1 MHFRAFTLGGCQL
14 VMMGHHTRSESLF
27 YYFRLEDHVPED
39 HLLRLIDKHVDLGFV
54 RDRLKHHYSDTG
66 RPSIDPELLLRI
78 LLIGYLYGIT
88 SERRLVEEVRMHLA
102 YRWFTGLEFDQEV
115 PHHSTF
121 SKNRYGRFQEANLF
135 RELFEAIVAGC
146 IEVGLVR
153 GKHLSVDGTQ
163 VLANAGV
170 KSRVTRETFAE
181 VAQVNR
187 TVREYLEERA
197 VQNPITETTVEAPEE
212 NRTESILSMLPEK
225 LFKTDPDATWSG
237 KNGPAVWAYYDNY
250 LIDNESCIVIGVE
263 ATPARF
269 SQEPAAAKQMIM
281 AAKTRFGLQPES
293 LGADKGYGSAEF
305 IDWLW
310 SQGIAPHIPL
320 IDRRHQTKGAF
331 IKDDFTYLPAANA
344 YRCPAG
350 KLLHY
355 AGLGRQAQQHIY
367 RSTPTQC
374 APCPEKSKCTSGTVR
389 KLGGSWYEA
398 ARDRARA
405 LVDTSA
411 FVHSRRA
418 RSKVEALFSELK
430 QRIGLTRLKLR
441 RKQLVAEQFLLAASA
456 QNLKRMVRF
465 LKISPPNPVVATA

>member
-1 MHFRAFTLGGCQL
+1 MRFRTFTLGGCQL

-121 SKNRYGRFQEANLF
+121 SKNRHGRFQEANLF
-135 RELFEAIVAGC
+135 RELFEAIVARC
-146 IEVGLVR
+146 VEVGLVT

-170 KSRVTRETFAE
+170 KSRVTREAFAE
-181 VAQVNR
+181 AAQVNR
-187 TVREYLEERA
+187 TVREYLEELA
-197 VQNPITETTVEAPEE
+197 VQNPTTETLAGSEE
-212 NRTESILSMLPEK
+212 SRTENILAMLPEK
-225 LFKTDPDATWSG
+225 LSKTDPDATWSG

-269 SQEPAAAKQMIM
+269 SQEPAAAKQMIT

-310 SQGIAPHIPL
+310 NQGVVPHIPL
-320 IDRRHQTKGAF
+320 IDRKNQTKNAF
-331 IKDDFTYLPAANA
+331 TRDDFTYLSDQNA
-344 YRCPAG
+344 YQCPEG
-350 KLLHY
+350 KLLPY
-355 AGLGRQAQQHIY
+355 VGLNRPSQQYIY
-367 RSTPTQC
+367 RSTEAQC
-374 APCPEKSKCTSGTVR
+374 GPCPAKSKCTSAPLKKIGV
-389 KLGGSWYEA
+389 SWYEA
-398 ARDRARA
+398 SRDRARA
-405 LVDTSA
+405 LVDSPA
-411 FVHSRRA
+411 FQHSLRA

-441 RKQLVAEQFLLAASA
+441 RKRLVAEQFLLAASA

-465 LKISPPNPVVATA
+465 LKISPLNPVAATA

>member
-1 MHFRAFTLGGCQL
+1 MLLHVITEGGLLL
-14 VMMGHHTRSESLF
+14 VMMGHHVRSESLF
-27 YYFRLEDHVPED
+27 YYFRLDDHVAED
-39 HLLRLIDKHVDLGFV
+39 HLLRLIDQYVDFSFV
-54 RDRLKHHYSDTG
+54 RDRLKQHYSDTG

-88 SERRLVEEVRMHLA
+88 SERRLVEEVGRHLA
-102 YRWFTGLEFDQEV
+102 YRWFTGLDFDQEV

-121 SKNRYGRFQEANLF
+121 SKNRHGRFQEANLF
-135 RELFEAIVAGC
+135 RELFEAIVSRC
-146 IEVGLVR
+146 VEVGLVT

-163 VLANAGV
+163 VLANASV
-170 KSRVTRETFAE
+170 KSRVTREAFSAA
-181 VAQVNR
+181 AQVNR
-187 TVREYLEERA
+187 TVREYLEEVA
-197 VQNPITETTVEAPEE
+197 AQNPISETPETGSPE
-212 NRTESILSMLPEK
+212 TSDKVMERLPEK
-225 LFKTDPDATWSG
+225 LSSTDPDASWSG

-269 SQEPAAAKQMIM
+269 SQEPAAAKQMIA
-281 AAKTRFGLQPES
+281 AAKVRFGLQPES

-310 SQGIAPHIPL
+310 KQEITPHIPL
-320 IDRRHQTKGAF
+320 IDRREQTKGAF
-331 IKDDFTYLPAANA
+331 TKDDITYLPDANA

-355 AGLGRQAQQHIY
+355 AGLGRQAQQYIY

-374 APCPEKSKCTSGTVR
+374 GKCSEKSKCTNGTVR
-389 KLGGSWYEA
+389 KLGVSWYEP
-398 ARDRARA
+398 ARERARA
-405 LVDTSA
+405 LVNSPA
-411 FVHSRRA
+411 FVHSLRA

-430 QRIGLTRLKLR
+430 QRIRLSKLKLR
-441 RKQLVAEQFLLAASA
+441 RKRLVAEQFLLAATA

-465 LKISPPNPVVATA
+465 LKTLPPIPVAVTA

>member
-88 SERRLVEEVRMHLA
+88 SERHLVEEVGMHLA

-121 SKNRYGRFQEANLF
+121 SKNRHGRFQEADIF
-135 RELFEAIVAGC
+135 RELFEAIVARC

-163 VLANAGV
+163 VSANASN
-170 KSRVTRETFAE
+170 KSRVTREAFSEAAE
-181 VAQVNR
+181 VNQ
-187 TVREYLEERA
+187 TVRQYLEELA
-197 VQNPITETTVEAPEE
+197 AKNPTPETPAPGSQEA
-212 NRTESILSMLPEK
+212 SAKLMAIMPEK
-225 LFKTDPDATWSG
+225 LSTTDPDASWSG
-237 KNGPAVWAYYDNY
+237 KSGPAVWAYYDNY
-250 LIDNESCIVIGVE
+250 LIDNESCIVLGVE
-263 ATPARF
+263 ATQARF
-269 SQEPAAAKQMIM
+269 SQEPVAAKQMI
-281 AAKTRFGLQPES
+281 ATAKARFGLQPES

-310 SQGIAPHIPL
+310 KQDITPHIPL
-320 IDRRHQTKGAF
+320 IDRRQQTKGAF
-331 IKDDFTYLPAANA
+331 TKDDFTYLPTENA

-350 KLLHY
+350 QLLPY
-355 AGLGRQAQQHIY
+355 AGLNRPTQQYIY

-374 APCPEKSKCTSGTVR
+374 GSCPLKSKCTSGKVR
-389 KLGGSWYEA
+389 KLGVSWYEP
-398 ARDRARA
+398 ARERARA
-405 LVDTSA
+405 LVDSPA
-411 FVHSRRA
+411 FVDSLCA

-430 QRIGLTRLKLR
+430 QRIRLSRLRLR
-441 RKQLVAEQFLLAASA
+441 RMRLVTEQFLLAATV

-465 LKISPPNPVVATA
+465 LNNSKPQPAVVSA

>member
-1 MHFRAFTLGGCQL
+1 
-14 VMMGHHTRSESLF
+14 MMGHHTRSESLF
-27 YYFRLEDHVPED
+27 YYFRLEDHVPAD
-39 HLLRLIDKHVDLGFV
+39 HLLRLIDKYVDFGFV
-54 RDRLKHHYSDTG
+54 RDRLKQHYSETG

-102 YRWFTGLEFDQEV
+102 YRWFTGLDFEKEV

-121 SKNRYGRFQEANLF
+121 SKNRHGRFQEASLF
-135 RELFEAIVAGC
+135 RELFETIVARC
-146 IEVGLVR
+146 VEVGLVT

-163 VLANAGV
+163 VMANASV
-170 KSRVTRETFAE
+170 KSRVTREAFVEA
-181 VAQVNR
+181 AQVNR
-187 TVREYLEERA
+187 TACEYLEELS
-197 VQNPITETTVEAPEE
+197 VQNPTTETPAADAEE
-212 NRTESILSMLPEK
+212 TMTESILAMLPEK
-225 LFKTDPDATWSG
+225 LSKTDPDATWSG

-269 SQEPAAAKQMIM
+269 SQETAAAKQMIT

-305 IDWLW
+305 VDWLW
-310 SQGIAPHIPL
+310 NQGVAPHIPL
-320 IDRRHQTKGAF
+320 IDRRNQTKGAF
-331 IKDDFTYLPAANA
+331 TKDDFTYLPAANA

-374 APCPEKSKCTSGTVR
+374 ASCPEKSKCTSGTVR
-389 KLGGSWYEA
+389 KLGVSWFEA
-398 ARDRARA
+398 ARDRARS
-405 LVDTSA
+405 LVDTPA

-465 LKISPPNPVVATA
+465 LKTSPPNPAVATA

>member
-1 MHFRAFTLGGCQL
+1 
-14 VMMGHHTRSESLF
+14 MMGHHTRSESLF

-121 SKNRYGRFQEANLF
+121 SKNRHGRFQEANLF

-170 KSRVTRETFAE
+170 KSRVTREAFAE

-187 TVREYLEERA
+187 TVREYLEELA

-225 LFKTDPDATWSG
+225 LSKTDPDATWSG

-320 IDRRHQTKGAF
+320 IDRRHQTKGALT
-331 IKDDFTYLPAANA
+331 KDDFTYLPAANA

-374 APCPEKSKCTSGTVR
+374 ASCPEKSKCTSGTVR
-389 KLGGSWYEA
+389 KLGISWYEA

>member
-1 MHFRAFTLGGCQL
+1 
-14 VMMGHHTRSESLF
+14 MMGHHTRSESLF
-27 YYFRLEDHVPED
+27 YYFRLEDHIPED
-39 HLLRLIDKHVDLGFV
+39 HLLRLIDKHVDFGFV
-54 RDRLKHHYSDTG
+54 RDRLKELYSDTG

-88 SERRLVEEVRMHLA
+88 SERRLVEEVGMHLA

-121 SKNRYGRFQEANLF
+121 SKNRHGRFQEANLF
-135 RELFEAIVAGC
+135 RELFETIVARC
-146 IEVGLVR
+146 VEVGLVT

-163 VLANAGV
+163 VMANAGI
-170 KSRVTRETFAE
+170 KSRVTREAFAE
-181 VAQVNR
+181 AAQVNR
-187 TVREYLEERA
+187 TVREYLEELSA
-197 VQNPITETTVEAPEE
+197 QNPTTETPAAGSEE
-212 NRTESILSMLPEK
+212 TMADKVMAMLPEK
-225 LFKTDPDATWSG
+225 LSTTDPDATWSA
-237 KNGPAVWAYYDNY
+237 KHGPAVLAYYDHY

-263 ATPARF
+263 ASPARF
-269 SQEPAAAKQMIM
+269 SAETAAAKQMIA

-305 IDWLW
+305 VDWLW
-310 SQGIAPHIPL
+310 DQGVAPHIPL
-320 IDRRHQTKGAF
+320 IDRRNQTKGAF
-331 IKDDFTYLPAANA
+331 TKDDFTYLPTENA

-374 APCPEKSKCTSGTVR
+374 GPCPEKSKCTNGTVR
-389 KLGGSWYEA
+389 KLGVSWYEA
-398 ARDRARA
+398 ARNRAQA
-405 LVDTSA
+405 LVDTPA

-430 QRIGLTRLKLR
+430 HRIGLSRLKLR
-441 RKQLVAEQFLLAASA
+441 RVRHASEQFLLAATA

-465 LKISPPNPVVATA
+465 LAKSPPQPTALTA